1 MNKQQKRKNQKKH
14 KDNIYK
20 AFMEGVQYMRPKTIL
35 NEGGR
40 AKVGTYDVF
49 TGKSKKKY

>member
-1 MNKQQKRKNQKKH
+1 MNPQQKRKNQKKH
-14 KDNIYK
+14 RDNIYK
-20 AFMEGVQYMRPKTIL
+20 AFMEGIESMRPKPL

-40 AKVGTYDVF
+40 AKVGTYNVF